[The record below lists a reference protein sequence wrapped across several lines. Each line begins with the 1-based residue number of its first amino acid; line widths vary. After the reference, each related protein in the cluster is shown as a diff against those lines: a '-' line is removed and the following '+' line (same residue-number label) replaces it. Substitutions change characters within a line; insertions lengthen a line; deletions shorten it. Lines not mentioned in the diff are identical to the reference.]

1 MQVTTFLKSLISN
14 LYQSDDAL
22 VTSDAAALI
31 ERWGAGA
38 YKAAAE
44 LSWREDMGLIKA
56 SSPGHWGRVTLEIAR
71 CFSVECEPEKERELR
86 VAA

>member
-1 MQVTTFLKSLISN
+1 MQAATYLKSLLSN
-14 LYQSDDAL
+14 FYRTDDAL
-22 VTSDAAALI
+22 VAKDAAALI

-44 LSWREDMGLIKA
+44 LSWREDMGLLKA

-71 CFSVECEPEKERELR
+71 CSPVGREPAIESGLR